1 MAKSRIITKTDLK
14 RMDEQLER
22 HLDNLFSKGC
32 DESKKLEVT
41 KKQEWELDPTKLK
54 VNVNNLIAEG
64 AYGSVYKGVYN
75 GQQVAVKILDL
86 SNEKR
91 RGVLTNAFTQEVSIW
106 YNLHHAN
113 IAKLIGA
120 SKRLPQLVKPEST
133 SSKPWLKKWINELS
147 NRIPWSRN
155 RSLEKQRPLE
165 YGIVVEYV
173 PGGTLR
179 SHVLKNHI
187 KKLPLNSVIQI
198 ALDVARGLRYLHSK
212 KIVHRDVKTSN
223 LVMDKDGRVK
233 IIDFG
238 VSRIEASCPLD
249 MTAQI
254 GTIGYMAPEV
264 LIGLPYDHKCDVY
277 SFGICLWE
285 IYCCSI
291 PYNGKIPSS
300 HTSPCIYKSLRP
312 EIPNKCPSVVANIMK
327 QCWHADPKERPEMKE
342 VVLMLE
348 AIDTSQVAEKGCFG
362 FR

>member
-22 HLDNLFSKGC
+22 HLDKLFSKGC

-106 YNLHHAN
+106 YNLHHPN
-113 IAKLIGA
+113 IAKL
-120 SKRLPQLVKPEST
+120 T
-133 SSKPWLKKWINELS
+133 

-155 RSLEKQRPLE
+155 RSLEKQRSLE

-179 SHVLKNHI
+179 SHLLKNHI

-198 ALDVARGLRYLHSK
+198 ALD

-300 HTSPCIYKSLRP
+300 HTSPCIYKSPRP
-312 EIPNKCPSVVANIMK
+312 EIPNKCPSAVANIMK

-362 FR
+362 FH